1 MVLLAVAALGFQVFH
16 LAEHTAQMVMWL
28 RFPDRAPW
36 MSPWAHEATLWLG
49 GIDLGRASET
59 TLASVRGME
68 LLHLLGNAVFLVGAV
83 ALLQLTA
90 PGTRARSWA
99 QAGVIVQ
106 GLHTLEHV
114 ALTASLF
121 AVGRPIG
128 LSTGLGAFD
137 GTRLSTSRVWWHG
150 SINLLATAICA
161 VAVVAVVGS
170 VRRREVWLP
179 SPRRMVPAT
188 TFAVVTLPAVL
199 ALLVGSPI
207 EVAATRPT
215 TVSLTD
221 ESQLASMQ
229 LVDVAAEVGLDVRH
243 SAFRWDV
250 TPDPVAMMGGGVC
263 WIDVDRDGWLDLF
276 VTDTWAD
283 GEWGLWNG
291 GGELPTSRL
300 LRNVGGRFE
309 DVSDEWGAA
318 HATRANGCVAADF
331 DGDGFTDLYVTTS
344 RANLLL
350 WNEGGTA
357 FVERG
362 AEAGV
367 DTYGWHT
374 GAAAGDLDGDGL
386 VDLVVA
392 GYADLNRRRT
402 DASTGFPNTFEPID
416 DVVLLNQGDR
426 TFRPVTQGSG
436 IEPDG
441 PEYGLGV
448 VLVDLDV
455 DGDLDVHV
463 ANDTQPNRVYLNES
477 SPGAVRLVDVS
488 AASGA
493 DDPNSG
499 MGIGTGDLNADGRPD
514 LVVTNL
520 AGQGHASLASSG
532 VDGGAPVFAPDF
544 EEVRSLGLA
553 ATGWGASFGDLDLD
567 GDLDLLVASGAIPIE
582 SLGSAA
588 EPLVYFC
595 NTEAGLVE
603 STADVGLGALEER
616 NGRGIAL
623 ADYDNDG
630 DLDAAVSAIGE
641 PLALLENRGA
651 RGNWV
656 SVDAGVPVPGLRV
669 RAELTDGVTI
679 ERIAAVG
686 GSWLSS
692 EDPRIHLGLGDA
704 DGVELLT
711 VTWPDGTIDQVR
723 DVEAGQVVLV
733 G

>member
-1 MVLLAVAALGFQVFH
+1 
-16 LAEHTAQMVMWL
+16 
-28 RFPDRAPW
+28 
-36 MSPWAHEATLWLG
+36 
-49 GIDLGRASET
+49 
-59 TLASVRGME
+59 
-68 LLHLLGNAVFLVGAV
+68 
-83 ALLQLTA
+83 
-90 PGTRARSWA
+90 
-99 QAGVIVQ
+99 
-106 GLHTLEHV
+106 
-114 ALTASLF
+114 
-121 AVGRPIG
+121 
-128 LSTGLGAFD
+128 
-137 GTRLSTSRVWWHG
+137 
-150 SINLLATAICA
+150 
-161 VAVVAVVGS
+161 
-170 VRRREVWLP
+170 
-179 SPRRMVPAT
+179 
-188 TFAVVTLPAVL
+188 
-199 ALLVGSPI
+199 
-207 EVAATRPT
+207 
-215 TVSLTD
+215 
-221 ESQLASMQ
+221 
-229 LVDVAAEVGLDVRH
+229 
-243 SAFRWDV
+243 
-250 TPDPVAMMGGGVC
+250 
-263 WIDVDRDGWLDLF
+263 
-276 VTDTWAD
+276 AD

-291 GGELPTSRL
+291 GGELPTTRL

-350 WNEGGTA
+350 WNEGGSG

-362 AEAGV
+362 TEAGV

-392 GYADLNRRRT
+392 GYADLNRRRP

-426 TFRPVTQGSG
+426 TFRPVTRRSG

-477 SPGAVRLVDVS
+477 SPGDVRLVDVS
-488 AASGA
+488 ATSGA

-532 VDGGAPVFAPDF
+532 VDGGTPVFAPDF

-567 GDLDLLVASGAIPIE
+567 GDLDLLVASGSIPIE

-588 EPLVYFC
+588 EPLAYFC
-595 NTEAGLVE
+595 NTETGLVE

-669 RAELTDGVTI
+669 RAELTDGATI
-679 ERIAAVG
+679 ERITAVG

-692 EDPRIHLGLGDA
+692 EDPRIHVGLGDA

-711 VTWPDGTIDQVR
+711 VTWPDGRIDQVR
-723 DVEAGQVVLV
+723 GVEAGQVVLV